1 MTGRTQQVIDERA
14 FGFLRTNDRGSK
26 PRKHGIT
33 EIRGPYY
40 SALGKRYLE
49 DLFETMGTY
58 VDALPISGGSFS
70 LMPRQV
76 LRELISLC
84 HEHHVL
90 VSTGGFIEHV
100 LMQGPDAVNRS
111 EEHTS
116 ELQSRL
122 HLVCRLLLGK

>member
-58 VDALPISGGSFS
+58 VDALKFAGGSFS

-76 LRELISLC
+76 LREVISLYD
-84 HEHHVL
+84 EHHVWL
-90 VSTGGFIEHV
+90 STGGSQHMLLVAQRNKCSQYLSGHQVE
-100 LMQGPDAVNRS
+100 RS
-111 EEHTS
+111 AC
-116 ELQSRL
+116 ELQ
-122 HLVCRLLLGK
+122 